1 MNEIILKE
9 EKGQVVASSNDIAE
23 KFGKR
28 HDQVLRDID
37 NMLKSDSTILWSEMF
52 NESTYVNSRGKE
64 YRCFLV
70 NRDGF
75 SLLAMGFTG
84 KKALEWKLK
93 YINAFNA
100 MEEALKSGT
109 TLSEEERLKLQ
120 LFSKDPSEV
129 AYAHKRLVEI

>member
-93 YINAFNA
+93 W
-100 MEEALKSGT
+100 K
-109 TLSEEERLKLQ
+109 
-120 LFSKDPSEV
+120 
-129 AYAHKRLVEI
+129 KR